1 MFAALTGWKS
11 YALAAVAG
19 ILLSLAAVAGIK
31 WYGHAQYAAG
41 RAQAQLEA
49 EAASAKLSEQYRAQE
64 LAKQE
69 QADEQYAKYR
79 GQVLATQKR
88 AADLDA
94 AVGRLRAQLAALQSR
109 RASAQSQPGVGADA
123 AAGPDVIG
131 AFAACAGRYD
141 EVVRYAAGLADQVTG
156 LQGYIRGAL
165 STEARAPVSQ

>member
-64 LAKQE
+64 
-69 QADEQYAKYR
+69 QAAQQKAEEEYAKYR

-94 AVGRLRAQLAALQSR
+94 AVGRLRAQLAGLQSR
-109 RASAQSQPGVGADA
+109 RAAQGAGPSAGADA
-123 AAGPDVIG
+123 AARPDVIG

-141 EVVRYAAGLADQVTG
+141 EVVRYAATLADQVTG
-156 LQGYIRGAL
+156 LQSYILAAL
-165 STEARAPVSQ
+165 GKTPSP

>member
-1 MFAALTGWKS
+1 MRAYLIVLAVGVLV
-11 YALAAVAG
+11 ALAMVAG
-19 ILLSLAAVAGIK
+19 LD
-31 WYGHAQYAAG
+31 WYGRHEYAAG
-41 RAQAQLEA
+41 RAMAELQAQ
-49 EAASAKLSEQYRAQE
+49 AAAAMLADQYRAQE
-64 LAKQE
+64 
-69 QADEQYAKYR
+69 QAAQQKAEEEYAKYR

-94 AVGRLRAQLAALQSR
+94 AVGRLRAQLAGLQSH
-109 RASAQSQPGVGADA
+109 RAPAQSQPGAGADA